1 MSALETIAAREM
13 SALEAIAALKN
24 VSLRQAR
31 RWCVD
36 RRMPGADHR
45 PDWRIPARK
54 RHGYWHVDQQWI
66 DRVIQREE
74 NKKVF
79 QAIYGHG
86 PRDKRAFVATLA
98 LHDIRDGR
106 DWQTLR
112 RYFPKKFRFLYCNYR
127 HHRKAYRIA
136 DDPRAFLRLQIQLA
150 IQKHG
155 LLSVTALAKNL
166 SVSKSRLYRAMPGLA
181 KTLKRRHL
189 DDPTVPA
196 GRRPAKMRSKFLDL

>member
-1 MSALETIAAREM
+1 MSGLATF
-13 SALEAIAALKN
+13 AALKN

-31 RWCVD
+31 RWCAE
-36 RRMPGADHR
+36 RRIPGADHR

-54 RHGYWHVDQQWI
+54 RHGRWRINQQWV
-66 DRVIQREE
+66 DRVIQREQ

-79 QAIYGHG
+79 QAIYGCG
-86 PRDKRAFVATLA
+86 VRDKRAFVVTLA

-106 DWQTLR
+106 NWQVLR
-112 RYFPKKFRFLYCNYR
+112 RDFPEKFRFLYRDYR
-127 HHRKAYRIA
+127 HRPEAYRIA
-136 DDPRAFLRLQIQLA
+136 DDRRAFLRLQIELA
-150 IQKHG
+150 IQKYG

-189 DDPTVPA
+189 DDPTAPTS
-196 GRRPAKMRSKFLDL
+196 RRPAKMRPKGFLNL